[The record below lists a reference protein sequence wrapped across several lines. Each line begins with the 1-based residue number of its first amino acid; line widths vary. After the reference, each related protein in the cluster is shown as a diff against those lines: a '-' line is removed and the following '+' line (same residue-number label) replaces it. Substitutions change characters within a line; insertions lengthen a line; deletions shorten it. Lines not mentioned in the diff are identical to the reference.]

1 MSKVSNYLIVI
12 FISSLFLFNCR
23 NTREVTFEEL
33 RSPEHLGIDTLLDLY
48 INKYKKFIDS
58 HPDST
63 LFPRS
68 FQNDQLNMVSSEDWT
83 SGFFPGI
90 LWYLYEYS
98 GDINFLKAA
107 KSWTHALK
115 DQSYNTSTHDIGFII
130 NSSYGQGYRI
140 TKDDSYKEVLSKSAE
155 SLSSRFFDEIGCII
169 SLDEIK
175 NFDYPV
181 LIDNMVNLEI
191 LYKTWKWNNNEEYY
205 YIANKHAINTMER
218 HFRPDFSSFQVV
230 DYDSGSY
237 RLKYRGSFQ
246 GYSDSTAWARGQ
258 SWGLYGFVI
267 AFRET
272 KDRVYLDQSIRI
284 ASYILEHEN
293 FPKDCIPYWD
303 YLSPDIPNTYR
314 DATAAAILASA
325 LIELSSFSEVKQ
337 PEQYLNVAKNI
348 IHTMVSQGY
357 ITSRNECENFVLNYG
372 VGNYPANTEV
382 GIPIIYGDYYLLEA
396 LVKYKNLK
404 INDTQE

>member
-1 MSKVSNYLIVI
+1 M
-12 FISSLFLFNCR
+12 FLLNCR

-33 RSPEHLGIDTLLDLY
+33 RSPEQLGIDTLMELY
-48 INKYKKFIDS
+48 ISKYRKFIYS
-58 HPDST
+58 QTDST

-68 FQNDQLNMVSSEDWT
+68 YQNDQVNLVTSADWT
-83 SGFFPGI
+83 CGFYPGI

-98 GDINFLKAA
+98 GDVSFLDAA

-115 DQSYNTSTHDIGFII
+115 DQSFNTSTHDIGFII
-130 NSSYGQGYRI
+130 NSSFGQGYRI
-140 TKDDSYKEVLSKSAE
+140 TKDISYKEVLGTAAE
-155 SLSSRFFDEIGCII
+155 SLASRYFDEIGCIK
-169 SLDEIK
+169 SLDEIQS
-175 NFDYPV
+175 FQYPV

-191 LYKTWKWNNNEEYY
+191 LYKTWKWSNNEKYY
-205 YIANKHAINTMER
+205 DIANKHAINTMEK

-230 DYDSGSY
+230 DYDPGSF
-237 RLKYRGSFQ
+237 LPKYRGSFQ

-284 ASYILEHEN
+284 ATYILEHEN
-293 FPKDCIPYWD
+293 FPADCIPYWD
-303 YLSPDIPNTYR
+303 YLSPDIPDTNR

-325 LIELSSFSEVKQ
+325 LIELSSFSEVKN

-348 IHTMVSQGY
+348 IHTMVTEGY
-357 ITSRNECENFVLNYG
+357 ITSPDECENFVLNHG
-372 VGNYPANTEV
+372 VGSFPANSEV
-382 GIPIIYGDYYLLEA
+382 GVPIIYGDYYLLEA

-404 INDTQE
+404 LSNTR